1 MKQSDLFTSAS
12 QLTGFELPLYNP
24 NDLPSQGRS
33 KSDDTRSAATQLYLQ
48 RLRELPSTLLRPPPP
63 GVDCLDELEREFEHA
78 AELFSV
84 LRKHLALCHL
94 IPSAPFTPP
103 PLLLIGPPGVVK
115 TYLAKRIAEVAF
127 THLWEFNFSHATAG
141 FSLSG
146 LDDQYSTGGPGW
158 LLKAVIDS
166 VTKVGH
172 LPQPLV
178 LLDEIDKA
186 PVDASH
192 NPLGALFSLLEPH
205 SAGRFIDDGF
215 RVPVNLSWLTF
226 IATANSTS
234 SIPEALLSRFR
245 VIEIPS
251 PTADQRA
258 RLARR
263 LFVKELLSHPW
274 GASFEP
280 VLTNDVVAELDA
292 DSARDLRIT
301 LREALGAAA
310 LRQSTK
316 VQLCDLPRRRSASQH
331 RVGFL

>member
-1 MKQSDLFTSAS
+1 MKQTELFNPAAPETA
-12 QLTGFELPLYNP
+12 FELPLYNP
-24 NDLPSQGRS
+24 DELPVQARS
-33 KSDDTRSAATQLYLQ
+33 KAEDTRSPATQLYLQ
-48 RLRELPSTLLRPPPP
+48 RLRELPATLLRPPPP
-63 GVDCLDELEREFEHA
+63 DIDCLDELEREFEHA
-78 AELFSV
+78 VELFSV
-84 LRKHLALCHL
+84 LRKHLALSHL
-94 IPSAPFTPP
+94 VPSAPFAPP
-103 PLLLIGPPGVVK
+103 PILLVGEPGITK
-115 TYLAKRIAEVAF
+115 TYLAKCVAEVAF
-127 THLWEFNFSHATAG
+127 SHLWEFNFSHITGG

-146 LDDQYSTGGPGW
+146 LDDQFSTGGPGW
-158 LLKAVIDS
+158 LLKTAIDTI
-166 VTKVGH
+166 TKTSH

-186 PVDASH
+186 PSGDGHS
-192 NPLGALFSLLEPH
+192 PLGALYSLLEPH
-205 SAGRFIDDGF
+205 SAGRFLDDGF
-215 RVPVNLSWLTF
+215 RVPVNLSWLSF
-226 IATANSTS
+226 VGTANSTS
-234 SIPEALLSRFR
+234 SIPPALLSRFR

-251 PTADQRA
+251 PTPEQRA

-280 VLTNDVVAELDA
+280 VLSNDVVSELDA

-316 VQLCDLPRRRSASQH
+316 VQLCDLPRRRSARQH

>member
-1 MKQSDLFTSAS
+1 MKQSELFTSAS
-12 QLTGFELPLYNP
+12 QLTAFELPFYNP
-24 NDLPSQGRS
+24 NDLPPQGRS

-48 RLRELPSTLLRPPPP
+48 RLRELPATLLRSPPPDI
-63 GVDCLDELEREFEHA
+63 DCLDELEGEFEHA

-94 IPSAPFTPP
+94 IPSSPFAPP
-103 PLLLIGPPGVVK
+103 PILLLGPPGVVK
-115 TYLAKRIAEVAF
+115 TYLAKRIAEVLF
-127 THLWEFNFSHATAG
+127 SHLWEFNFSHATSG
-141 FSLSG
+141 FSLAG

-158 LLKAVIDS
+158 LLKTVID
-166 VTKVGH
+166 TIAKTDH

-192 NPLGALFSLLEPH
+192 NPLGALYSLLEPH
-205 SAGRFIDDGF
+205 SASRFIDDGF

-226 IATANSTS
+226 VATANSTS
-234 SIPEALLSRFR
+234 SIPPALLSRFR
-245 VIEIPS
+245 VVEIPT
-251 PTADQRA
+251 PTPDQRA

-280 VLTNDVVAELDA
+280 VLTNDVLAELDA

-316 VQLCDLPRRRSASQH
+316 VQLCDLPRRRSARQH

>member
-1 MKQSDLFTSAS
+1 MKQSELFTSAS
-12 QLTGFELPLYNP
+12 QLTAFELPLYNP
-24 NDLPSQGRS
+24 DELPVQARS
-33 KSDDTRSAATQLYLQ
+33 KAEDTRSPATQLYLQ
-48 RLRELPSTLLRPPPP
+48 RLRELPATLLRPPPP
-63 GVDCLDELEREFEHA
+63 DVDCLDELEREFEHA

-94 IPSAPFTPP
+94 IPSSPFAPP
-103 PLLLIGPPGVVK
+103 PLLIVGEPGVVK

-141 FSLSG
+141 FSLAG

-158 LLKAVIDS
+158 LLKTVIDTIAKS
-166 VTKVGH
+166 GN
-172 LPQPLV
+172 LAQPLV

-186 PVDASH
+186 PVEASH
-192 NPLGALFSLLEPH
+192 NPLGGLFSLLEPH
-205 SAGRFIDDGF
+205 SASRFNDDGF
-215 RVPVNLSWLTF
+215 RVPVNLSWLSY
-226 IATANSTS
+226 IATANSKS
-234 SIPEALLSRFR
+234 SIPPPLLSRFR
-245 VIEIPS
+245 VIEIPT
-251 PTADQRA
+251 PTPDQLA

-310 LRQSTK
+310 LRSSTK
-316 VQLCDLPRRRSASQH
+316 VQVCDLPRRRSARQR

>member
-1 MKQSDLFTSAS
+1 MKQSELFTSAS
-12 QLTGFELPLYNP
+12 QLTAFELPLYNP
-24 NDLPSQGRS
+24 DELPVQARS
-33 KSDDTRSAATQLYLQ
+33 KAEDTRSPATQLYLQ
-48 RLRELPSTLLRPPPP
+48 RLRELPATLLRPPPP
-63 GVDCLDELEREFEHA
+63 DIDCLDELEREFEHA

-94 IPSAPFTPP
+94 IPSSPFAPP
-103 PLLLIGPPGVVK
+103 PILLLGPPGVVK
-115 TYLAKRIAEVAF
+115 TYLAKRIAEVLF
-127 THLWEFNFSHATAG
+127 SHLWEFNFSHATAG

-158 LLKAVIDS
+158 LLKTAIDA
-166 VTKVGH
+166 VTKSGN
-172 LPQPLV
+172 LPQALV

-186 PVDASH
+186 PIDASH
-192 NPLGALFSLLEPH
+192 NPLGALYCLLEPH
-205 SAGRFIDDGF
+205 SSSRFVDDGF
-215 RVPVNLSWLTF
+215 RVPVNLSWLSF

-234 SIPEALLSRFR
+234 SIPPALLSRFR
-245 VIEIPS
+245 VIEIPT
-251 PTADQRA
+251 PTPEQRA

-310 LRQSTK
+310 LRQSSK
-316 VQLCDLPRRRSASQH
+316 VQLRDLPRRRSARQH

>member
-1 MKQSDLFTSAS
+1 MKQSELFTSAS
-12 QLTGFELPLYNP
+12 QLTAFELPLYNP
-24 NDLPSQGRS
+24 DELPVQARS
-33 KSDDTRSAATQLYLQ
+33 KAEDTRSPATQLYLQ
-48 RLRELPSTLLRPPPP
+48 RLRELPATLLRPPPP
-63 GVDCLDELEREFEHA
+63 DIDCLDELEREFEHA

-94 IPSAPFTPP
+94 IPSSPFAPP
-103 PLLLIGPPGVVK
+103 PILLLGPPGVVK
-115 TYLAKRIAEVAF
+115 TYLAKRIAEVLF
-127 THLWEFNFSHATAG
+127 SHLWEFNFSHSTAG

-158 LLKAVIDS
+158 LLKTAIDS
-166 VTKVGH
+166 VTKSGN
-172 LPQPLV
+172 LPRPLV

-192 NPLGALFSLLEPH
+192 NPLGALYCLLEPH
-205 SAGRFIDDGF
+205 SSSRFVDDGF
-215 RVPVNLSWLTF
+215 RVPVNLSWLSY

-234 SIPEALLSRFR
+234 SIPPALLSRFR
-245 VIEIPS
+245 VIEIPM
-251 PTADQRA
+251 PTPEQRA

-280 VLTNDVVAELDA
+280 VLTYDVVAELDA

-310 LRQSTK
+310 LRSSTK
-316 VQLCDLPRRRSASQH
+316 VQVCDLPGRRSARQH